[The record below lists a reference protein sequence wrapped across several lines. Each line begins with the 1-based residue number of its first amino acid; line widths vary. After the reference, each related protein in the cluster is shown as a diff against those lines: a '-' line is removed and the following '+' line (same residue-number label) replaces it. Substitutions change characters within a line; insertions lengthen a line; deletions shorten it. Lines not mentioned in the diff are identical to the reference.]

1 VASLNVGNFRAEIL
15 SKGIQVASHFDL
27 ELDFPP
33 PQSTVTY
40 GTEPPAPLGT
50 DDERRLSTV
59 TVTARGPRNQL
70 RLRCESVS
78 LPDLSINTIETHR
91 FGFGTPDIVPY
102 GLSYFETVV
111 TFIGDQEGYVYKQF
125 YDWINRIMKMP
136 EAPTTKLGLPEDDPG
151 VYEVGF
157 KSDIVVQEG
166 RIHAYDQNHNLIYT
180 ATLFD
185 VFPRSLT
192 STSLNWA
199 AGDEL
204 VRYTA
209 FLSFKDFKIE
219 FPKLSK

>member
-1 VASLNVGNFRAEIL
+1 MASLNVGNFRAEIL

-27 ELDFPP
+27 ELNFPP
-33 PQSTVTY
+33 AQSSLTY
-40 GTEPPAPLGT
+40 ESEAPGST
-50 DDERRLSTV
+50 DSDAERRLSTV
-59 TVTARGPRNQL
+59 TVTSSPPRNQL

-136 EAPTTKLGLPEDDPG
+136 EQPTVKGGLIDDSG

-157 KSDIVVQEG
+157 KSDIVVEEG

-219 FPKLSK
+219 FPKLAK